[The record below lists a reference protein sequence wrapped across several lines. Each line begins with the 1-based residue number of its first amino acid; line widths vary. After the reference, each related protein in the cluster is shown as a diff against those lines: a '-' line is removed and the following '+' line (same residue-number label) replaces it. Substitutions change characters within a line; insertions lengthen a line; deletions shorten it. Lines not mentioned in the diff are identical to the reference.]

1 MPKFIIRDF
10 IKQFSILDSIKANI
24 QIKHKLYGEQKMNR
38 CVVRPFVDEER
49 IGIIMDDGEKK
60 YVSMDELCEAGI
72 DENRCY
78 LKSDVM
84 ELDINFIF

>member
-10 IKQFSILDSIKANI
+10 IEQFSILDSIKANI
-24 QIKHKLYGEQKMNR
+24 QIKHKFYGNQRMNQ
-38 CVVRPFVDEER
+38 CVVCPFVDGER

-60 YVSMDELCEAGI
+60 YMTMDELCEVGI
-72 DENRCY
+72 DENGCY

-84 ELDINFIF
+84 ELFIDYIF